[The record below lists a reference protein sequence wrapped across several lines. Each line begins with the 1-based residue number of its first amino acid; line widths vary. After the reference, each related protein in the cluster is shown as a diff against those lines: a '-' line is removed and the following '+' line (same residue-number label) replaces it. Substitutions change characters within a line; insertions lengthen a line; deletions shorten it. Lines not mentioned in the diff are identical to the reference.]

1 MHIIIE
7 RSRDPHLF
15 IKREEQPIVTAY
27 VAKRERE
34 REKLS
39 VRTRVCA
46 THASRLHAPI
56 GEVSQALFYI

>member
-15 IKREEQPIVTAY
+15 IKREEQPIVAAY

-34 REKLS
+34 RKII
-39 VRTRVCA
+39 RTYA
-46 THASRLHAPI
+46 RLRNAREPT
-56 GEVSQALFYI
+56 ARAYR